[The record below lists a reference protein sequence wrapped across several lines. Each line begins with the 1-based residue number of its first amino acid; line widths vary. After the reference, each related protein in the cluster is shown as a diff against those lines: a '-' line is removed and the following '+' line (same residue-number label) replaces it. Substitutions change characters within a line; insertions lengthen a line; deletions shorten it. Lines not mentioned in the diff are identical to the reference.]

1 MGKGTV
7 FSAVVNL
14 QEPDDRREQHDRRF
28 DEKISLLLYPRTVE
42 IKHDDIAGLVCVGD
56 VGHEIRR
63 ERIASVRTARVVEIY
78 DIEFRRRRSVS
89 PEVLAQMVIGDNRQV
104 VELEVV
110 DVERISLFDGLLD
123 VIVDEGIGFS
133 RAGRS

>member
-1 MGKGTV
+1 M
-7 FSAVVNL
+7 
-14 QEPDDRREQHDRRF
+14 RF
-28 DEKISLLLYPRTVE
+28 GAS
-42 IKHDDIAGLVCVGD
+42 GLHRC
-56 VGHEIRR
+56 
-63 ERIASVRTARVVEIY
+63 ERRVVEIY

-89 PEVLAQMVIGDNRQV
+89 LEVLAQMVVSDNRQV

-123 VIVDEGIGFS
+123 VVVDEGIGFS

>member
-1 MGKGTV
+1 M
-7 FSAVVNL
+7 
-14 QEPDDRREQHDRRF
+14 
-28 DEKISLLLYPRTVE
+28 
-42 IKHDDIAGLVCVGD
+42 
-56 VGHEIRR
+56 
-63 ERIASVRTARVVEIY
+63 RTARVVEIY

-89 PEVLAQMVIGDNRQV
+89 LEVLAQMVIGDNRQV

-123 VIVDEGIGFS
+123 VVVDEGIGFS